1 MKQTTS
7 FTRKRLFTV
16 LTVITAIVLLIAT
29 GLTLSSC
36 RNKSSK
42 TTDALSSK
50 TPSSPVTSS
59 QVPSGETPTSGFVPD
74 PDKII
79 STGLPSK
86 KEGTVYYSPSSVAA
100 GKDCLYIA
108 DATNY
113 AVYKMS
119 TDGKVLATAYFNA
132 PVQKVY
138 YEGKKVYA
146 LAGELAGVM
155 AVFDEDLNT
164 EKVITVGHT
173 PSDMIIDGGKAYVA
187 VRFEN
192 KIAVVDLAGGKVLS
206 EIAVTREPVA
216 LALAKGK
223 LYVGNHL
230 PAGSSIGETV
240 SSVVDVIDLA
250 TAKAVKSIPLVNGAQ
265 SVKGMAV
272 SADGSEVYV
281 THIISRYTYPT
292 TQLDRGWVNTNGF
305 TTIKTTDD
313 STVAFLLDEVELGA
327 GNPWDVE
334 VYGTKLIFSISGTGE
349 LMIVD
354 KSKLDSRVEKVI
366 AGKDNKVKNVSEIVE
381 HIEFLGGLQT
391 RIDLGGEGV
400 RDITVSGDT
409 VYAAQYFTGD
419 IAVVD
424 VKEGTVTVSYPVAT
438 QPENSDVR
446 VGEIIWYSA
455 ENCYQQW
462 ESCASC
468 HPDGRA
474 DALNWDNLNDGIGNP
489 KNTKSMVFSHRTP
502 PVMITGARV
511 SAELAVRKGMMFIQF
526 NVLEEDQLCAL
537 DEYLKSLM
545 PTDSPYL
552 TGKGEYTEAALRGKQ
567 LFEEV
572 GCATCHPAPLYTDL
586 KFHKSPYLGTDGTWE
601 NREFIT
607 PTLVE
612 IWRSAPYSF
621 CGGVSRDQIIKDFSK
636 RTLSGSELADLKEFV
651 LSIGTVA
658 EKYGVE
664 QVSSSKGD
672 AAYICKLVP
681 GTTIDAITVRKQVAT
696 ATGVK
701 DAVLTVKLCKKDGTV
716 ITEKKLEP
724 GKMTYNQVVKLE
736 PDIAVPADFAVGGY
750 LEITIKDADGKELAS
765 VYKLSYNG

>member
-7 FTRKRLFTV
+7 FTRKRLLTV
-16 LTVITAIVLLIAT
+16 LTVITAIVLLITT
-29 GLTLSSC
+29 GLMLSSC
-36 RNKSSK
+36 KKKPSK
-42 TTDALSSK
+42 TTDDVS
-50 TPSSPVTSS
+50 SS
-59 QVPSGETPTSGFVPD
+59 QVSTGEISTSGSPD
-74 PDKII
+74 SDKVI

-86 KEGTVYYSPSSVAA
+86 KEGTIYYSPSSVAT
-100 GKDCLYIA
+100 GNDCLYVA

-119 TDGKVLATAYFNA
+119 TDGKVLATAYFDA
-132 PVQKVY
+132 PVLKVY
-138 YEGKKVYA
+138 CEGEKVYA

-155 AVFDEDLNT
+155 AVFDEDLKT
-164 EKVITVGHT
+164 EKVVTVGHT
-173 PSDMIIDGGKAYVA
+173 PTDMIVDDGKAYVA
-187 VRFEN
+187 LRFDN
-192 KIAVVDLAGGKVLS
+192 KVAVVDLKGGKVLS

-216 LALAKGK
+216 LALAQGK

-230 PAGSSIGETV
+230 PAGSSLAETV

-250 TAKAVKSIPLVNGAQ
+250 TAKAEKSIPLVNGAQ
-265 SVKGMAV
+265 SIKGMAV

-292 TQLDRGWVNTNGF
+292 SQLDRGWVNTNGF
-305 TTIKTTDD
+305 TTINTKDD
-313 STVAFLLDEVELGA
+313 STIAFLLDEVELGA

-334 VYGTKLIFSISGTGE
+334 VYGNKLIFSISGTGE

-354 KSKLDSRVEKVI
+354 KSKLDSRVQKVV
-366 AGKDNKVKNVSEIVE
+366 AGKNNKVKDVSEIVE
-381 HIEFLGGLQT
+381 HIEFLSGLQT

-419 IAVVD
+419 IAVVN
-424 VKEGTVTVSYPVAT
+424 VKDCTVSESYPVAK
-438 QPENSDVR
+438 QPENNDLR

-455 ENCYQQW
+455 ESCYQQW

-474 DALNWDNLNDGIGNP
+474 DALNWDNLNDGLGNP

-502 PVMITGARV
+502 PVMITGARD

-552 TGKGEYTEAALRGKQ
+552 TEKGEYTEAALRGKQ

-586 KFHKSPYLGTDGTWE
+586 QFHKSPYLGTDGTWE
-601 NREFIT
+601 NREFVT

-612 IWRSAPYSF
+612 VWRTAPYSF
-621 CGGVSRDQIIKDFSK
+621 CGGVSLDQIIKDSAN
-636 RTLSGSELADLKEFV
+636 RTLSDSELADLKEFV
-651 LSIGTVA
+651 LSIGTVG

-664 QVSSSKGD
+664 QVYSSKGD
-672 AAYICKLVP
+672 TTYFCKLVP
-681 GTTIDAITVRKQVAT
+681 GTTVDTVTVRKQVAS

-701 DAVLTVKLCKKDGTV
+701 DAIVTVKLCQKDGTV
-716 ITEKKLEP
+716 IAEKKLEC
-724 GKMTYNQVVKLE
+724 GTMIYNQVVKLE
-736 PDIAVPADFAVGGY
+736 PGITVPDDLAVGGY
-750 LEITIKDADGKELAS
+750 LEITILDADGTELAS
-765 VYKLSYNG
+765 IYKLSYNG